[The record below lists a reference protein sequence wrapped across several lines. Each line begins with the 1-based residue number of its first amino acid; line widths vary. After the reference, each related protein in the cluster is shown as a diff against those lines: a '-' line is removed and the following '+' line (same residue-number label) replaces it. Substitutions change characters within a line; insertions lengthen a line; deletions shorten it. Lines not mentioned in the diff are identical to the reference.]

1 MDAPE
6 KPLLNNSKNV
16 NERGQPPASIY
27 EDSRVTRLLESIPAG
42 VVIHGPDTQ
51 VIFANHQ
58 ACKILGLSADQ
69 LQGRTALDPHWQ
81 FIDEHGKPLPK
92 ECYPVNRVL
101 SESTPLENCVVGM
114 TLATGVRWS
123 MCNGFADIDDNG
135 AVRGAVISFSDIT
148 QLRQSKQ
155 DLMKA
160 EERYRLILEGSRD
173 GLWDWDMEN
182 NQVFYSDRWFE
193 MLGYHPAEI
202 ASTPDLWLQLCHP
215 DDLQLI
221 SRTFARVLSQ
231 PSESMEFE
239 ARLRHKHEHYV
250 PVLTRARIVR
260 DASGKAIRMAGSN
273 QDLTERK
280 RYEQQIQQ
288 LAFNDP
294 LTGLPNR
301 RYLQDQIARAILACA
316 RSGQIGCLMF
326 IDLDHF
332 KELNDSLGHHEGDLL
347 LQQVAQ
353 QLQSLVRGTDTVARL
368 GGDEF
373 IVLIEHLGTDNT
385 IANQHAQD
393 LGYKVLDALHK
404 IETPLDGYQVMAS
417 IGITFFDKD
426 AHSVEELLRHAD
438 TAMYQAKTDGRNRL
452 HVFELSPSS

>member
-1 MDAPE
+1 MY
-6 KPLLNNSKNV
+6 LSKSTNV
-16 NERGQPPASIY
+16 NERGLPQAYFY
-27 EDSRVTRLLESIPAG
+27 EDRRVVMLLESIPAG
-42 VVIHGPDTQ
+42 VVIHGPDTK
-51 VIFANHQ
+51 VLFANHQ
-58 ACKILGLSADQ
+58 ACKIMGLSADQ
-69 LQGRTALDPHWQ
+69 LQGRTALDPHWR
-81 FIDEHGKPLPK
+81 FIDEHGETLAL
-92 ECYPVNRVL
+92 EHYPVNRVL
-101 SESTPLENCVVGM
+101 GETLPLENYIVGV
-114 TLATGVRWS
+114 TAATGVRWV
-123 MCNGFADIDDNG
+123 MCNGYADIDHG
-135 AVRGAVISFSDIT
+135 GVVRGAVISFSDIT

-202 ASTPDLWLQLCHP
+202 ASTPDLWLTLCHP

-221 SRTFARVLSQ
+221 SRTFARVISQ

-239 ARLRHKHEHYV
+239 ARLRHKHDHYV

-288 LAFNDP
+288 LAFNDA

-301 RYLQDQIARAILACA
+301 RYLQDQITRAIRACA
-316 RSGQIGCLMF
+316 RSQQFGGLLF

-332 KELNDSLGHHEGDLL
+332 KALNDALGHQEGDVLL
-347 LQQVAQ
+347 KHVAE

-373 IVLIEHLGTDNT
+373 IMLLENLGADKTL
-385 IANQHAQD
+385 AQQHAQE
-393 LGYKVLDALHK
+393 LGQKVLDVLHK
-404 IETPLDGYQVMAS
+404 IETPLAGYQVMAS
-417 IGITFFDKD
+417 IGIAFFDKD
-426 AHSVEELLRHAD
+426 ATSVDDLLRHAD

>member
-1 MDAPE
+1 M
-6 KPLLNNSKNV
+6 NNSTFV
-16 NERGQPPASIY
+16 NEHGLPLASFY
-27 EDSRVTRLLESIPAG
+27 ADARVVKLLESIPAG
-42 VVIHGPDTQ
+42 VVIHGSDTK
-51 VIFANHQ
+51 VLYANLQ
-58 ACKILGLSADQ
+58 ACKILGLSTDQ
-69 LQGRTALDPHWQ
+69 IHGRLAPDSQWQ
-81 FIDEHGKPLPK
+81 FVNEHGEPLAL
-92 ECYPVNRVL
+92 EHYPVNQVL
-101 SESTPLENCVVGM
+101 NSSTPLESCVIGM
-114 TLATGVRWS
+114 SAPQSGIRWAL
-123 MCNGFADIDDNG
+123 CNGYADLDDQG
-135 AVRGAVISFSDIT
+135 VVTGAVISFIDIT
-148 QLRQSKQ
+148 QLRRSQQ
-155 DLMKA
+155 ALMLA
-160 EERYRLILEGSRD
+160 EERYRLILEGARD
-173 GLWDWDMEN
+173 GLWDWDMAN

-193 MLGYHPAEI
+193 MLGYHPGEI
-202 ASTPDLWLQLCHP
+202 PSTPDLWLQLCHP

-260 DASGKAIRMAGSN
+260 DTSGKAIRMAGSN

-301 RYLQDQIARAILACA
+301 RYLQEQIARAILACA
-316 RSGQIGCLMF
+316 RSQQFGALMF

-332 KELNDSLGHHEGDLL
+332 KELNDALGHHEGDELL
-347 LQQVAQ
+347 KKVAE

-373 IVLIEHLGTDNT
+373 IMLIENLGADKSL
-385 IANQHAQD
+385 ALKHAQE
-393 LGYKVLDALHK
+393 LGQKALDALHK
-404 IETPLDGYQVMAS
+404 IDTPLAGYQVMAS

-426 AHSVEELLRHAD
+426 ANSIDDLLRQAD
-438 TAMYQAKTDGRNRL
+438 TAMYHAKTDGRNRL
-452 HVFELSPSS
+452 YVAELSPSS